1 MRIVDLMKKE
11 GISLGV
17 SVSSKEEA
25 IDVMVDLQ
33 DKSGNINNKKAYKK
47 GILKRE
53 DESSTAVGMGIA
65 IPHTKNKSVIKP
77 GLVAITVP
85 EGVDYESPSGDMS
98 TLLFM
103 IAAPKD
109 GGDVHLEVLSRLM
122 VMLMDESFTDRLR
135 AASTADEFLEI
146 IDKKETEKF
155 S

>member
-11 GISLGV
+11 GIALGV
-17 SVSSKEEA
+17 NPADKEAA
-25 IDVMVDLQ
+25 IDIMVDLQ
-33 DKSGNINNKKAYKK
+33 DKSGNNKNAKTYKK

-53 DESSTAVGMGIA
+53 SEDSTAVGMGIA
-65 IPHTKNKSVIKP
+65 IPHTKNKAVIQP

-85 EGVDYESPSGDMS
+85 NGVDYESPAGDMS

-103 IAAPKD
+103 IAAPKN

-122 VMLMDESFTDRLR
+122 VMLMDETFANNLR
-135 AASTADEFLEI
+135 AAKTADEFLEI
-146 IDKKETEKF
+146 IDTKETEKF